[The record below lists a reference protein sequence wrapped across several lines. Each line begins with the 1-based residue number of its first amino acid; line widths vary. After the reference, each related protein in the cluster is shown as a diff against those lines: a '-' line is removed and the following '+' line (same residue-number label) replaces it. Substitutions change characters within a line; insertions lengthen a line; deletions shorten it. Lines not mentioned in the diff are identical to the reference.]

1 MGVGEPVRV
10 VVWDSIGNTLLGVR
24 PWASWDPPYRDA
36 LLAENP
42 DGERA
47 APPLGELLAGHD
59 LRLTWLNSA
68 DQPYEAFGQL
78 YADYADALRFTRDP
92 AEIAAAVRAADVLI
106 LHKERLPAE
115 ALAGTDRLRLIQH
128 LGLDARGVPL
138 AAARARGIPVAAT
151 PLVNYQT
158 VAEHVWA
165 CVLSWAKRLPALRAH
180 MAGRAYAE
188 AGQWTLFPGTRYLPD
203 LSLGLLGLGEI
214 ARPIA
219 RAAQAF
225 GMPVR
230 YWDVERF
237 PELERALGVRY
248 AEWDE
253 LFAGSDVVSVQLALN
268 PATEGIVGAREIGLM
283 RPGALFVN
291 TARGGL
297 VDQPALTEAVAA
309 GRLAVALDVFAE
321 EPLPPG
327 DPLLALHDR
336 LGDERVTL
344 TPHNAWGSPWT
355 WVRDSQ
361 ELWLNVGR
369 LLAGE
374 PLRWVVG

>member
-1 MGVGEPVRV
+1 MGEPVRV

-47 APPLGELLAGHD
+47 APPLRELLAGHD

-68 DQPYEAFGQL
+68 DHPYEAFGQL

-106 LHKERLPAE
+106 LHKERLPAA
-115 ALAGTDRLRLIQH
+115 ALDGADRLRLIQH

-138 AAARARGIPVAAT
+138 AAARDRGIPVAAT

-165 CVLSWAKRLPALRAH
+165 CVLSWAKRLPALRVH
-180 MAGRAYAE
+180 MTGRAYAE
-188 AGQWTLFPGTRYLPD
+188 AGQWTLFPGTRFLPD
-203 LSLGLLGLGEI
+203 LTLGLLGLGEI

-219 RAAQAF
+219 RAARAF

-237 PELERALGVRY
+237 PELEGALGVRY

-253 LFAGSDVVSVQLALN
+253 LFAGCDVVSVQLALN
-268 PATEGIVGAREIGLM
+268 PATAGIVGAREIGLM

-297 VDQPALTEAVAA
+297 VDQAALTEAVAA
-309 GRLAVALDVFAE
+309 GRIAVALDVFAE
-321 EPLPPG
+321 EPLPYD

-369 LLAGE
+369 LLDGE
-374 PLRWVVG
+374 PLRWVVEDR